1 MKQVDKVALALHELK
16 TKRLNEVADLINK
29 NATNIEL
36 LEKYNSF
43 DKMVKELEMQFLKE
57 KIRLRREQNKNDKI

>member
-1 MKQVDKVALALHELK
+1 MKQLDKVAAALHELK

-43 DKMVKELEMQFLKE
+43 DVIVKELEMQFLKE
-57 KIRLRREQNKNDKI
+57 QIRLRRESNGYEKI

>member
-1 MKQVDKVALALHELK
+1 MKQFDKVALALHELK
-16 TKRLNEVADLINK
+16 TKRLIEVSDLISK

-57 KIRLRREQNKNDKI
+57 QIRIRREQNKKW